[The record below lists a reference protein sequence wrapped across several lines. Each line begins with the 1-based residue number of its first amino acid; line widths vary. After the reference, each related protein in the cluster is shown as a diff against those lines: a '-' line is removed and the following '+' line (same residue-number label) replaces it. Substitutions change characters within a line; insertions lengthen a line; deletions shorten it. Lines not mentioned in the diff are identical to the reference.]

1 MSRFAFIAGGLAVIV
16 GAGSLAAVPVP
27 QEPPAKALVAK
38 LSDPSEKVRAEAV
51 VALKNRV
58 DALPWLRRAVR
69 STDEDTA
76 KRAAALLAPHE
87 AKRQE
92 AVARAIDACVR
103 DGRIDLLTEWHQYWQ
118 PEKEDDLWPV
128 GPRATKAGL
137 DLYAKSCPKEA
148 WERFEKR
155 LALQASLKT
164 SSHNG
169 PCPERFEAVKC
180 VWLIRT
186 DRLDRMTRE
195 PGVVRFASVGG
206 PVRLSGA
213 EGRYLVLGPVEGS
226 LDYAFVACDGGI
238 GDRNGVLRAR
248 DSVVVCRGNVTGGM
262 VSNSV
267 LLVDGDID
275 LTRSDD
281 GIRNSLIR
289 ATGEVRLPKG
299 RNPVNCMIEAHAKD
313 ATAPYKFFALS
324 DVGLSVVD
332 VEGGLLVTAVKADTP
347 FGNCGLAKGDL
358 IRAIDDAPAGHS
370 EAFRK
375 AVRRAL
381 VRQGDCLLTV
391 TRGDKTHDLPVFFPL
406 PK

>member
-1 MSRFAFIAGGLAVIV
+1 MSRFAFIAGGLAVAWGLV
-16 GAGSLAAVPVP
+16 GAAPAP
-27 QEPPAKALVAK
+27 QGPPASALVAK
-38 LSDPSEKVRAEAV
+38 LGDPSGKVRDEAAA
-51 VALKNRV
+51 ALKNRV
-58 DALPWLRRAVR
+58 DALPWLRRAAR
-69 STDEDTA
+69 STDKDTA
-76 KRAAALLAPHE
+76 KRAADLLTPHE
-87 AKRQE
+87 KKRQE

-128 GPRATKAGL
+128 GPRAAKAGL
-137 DLYAKSCPKEA
+137 DLYAKSCPREA

-186 DRLDRMTRE
+186 DRLNRLARAPDHI
-195 PGVVRFASVGG
+195 RFASVGG
-206 PVRLSGA
+206 PA
-213 EGRYLVLGPVEGS
+213 ELPPGDGRYLVLGPVEGS

-248 DSVVVCRGNVTGGM
+248 NSVVVCRGNVIGDHIN
-262 VSNSV
+262 NSV

-275 LTRSDD
+275 LKWD
-281 GIRNSLIR
+281 GDGNLRNSLIR
-289 ATGEVRLPKG
+289 ASGEIRLPKG
-299 RNPVNCMIEAHAKD
+299 AKPANCTIEAHAKD

-332 VEGGLLVTAVKADTP
+332 AEGGLLVTAAKADTP